1 MRPNSTV
8 PCQCWVEPTLVSS
21 PARHCLRSCVSTWW
35 SCILLRCCMEC
46 EGRKSSTCGCYLSHP
61 VPRTVRL
68 QRLQLPPQ
76 LTNQSETSRART
88 FSQEREKNLKK
99 QKPMF
104 SKVSGSKKL
113 LPAPSLI
120 SAPGLQRDGASGA
133 RVHRKA
139 VPSVRCFQMFFSGG
153 IHC

>member
-35 SCILLRCCMEC
+35 SCILLGCCMEC

-61 VPRTVRL
+61 VPRTVHL

-76 LTNQSETSRART
+76 LTNQSETSRSQKHLGPKTSSCPIFDFSSRPATRWCLRGQSSPEGSAQCQVFPNVFFGRHSLLSRT
-88 FSQEREKNLKK
+88 
-99 QKPMF
+99 
-104 SKVSGSKKL
+104 
-113 LPAPSLI
+113 LI
-120 SAPGLQRDGASGA
+120 
-133 RVHRKA
+133 
-139 VPSVRCFQMFFSGG
+139 F
-153 IHC
+153 